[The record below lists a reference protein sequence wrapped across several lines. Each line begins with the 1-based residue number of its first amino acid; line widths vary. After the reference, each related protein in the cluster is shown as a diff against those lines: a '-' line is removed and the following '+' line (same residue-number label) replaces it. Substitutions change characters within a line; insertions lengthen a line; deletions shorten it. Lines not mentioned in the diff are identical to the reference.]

1 MSLEATN
8 GSESHDLFPMF
19 PQGHRVYSI
28 QVVTGRLKFF
38 RCRPKTT
45 NFMEKRYVRYVC
57 HFICLS
63 WCIMVYHGVSWC
75 IHLTISLLQVCGI
88 SWAWEPGP
96 HSSEWRSALCRMGD
110 TTTCQDQ
117 GPKDYTVTT
126 QWLHSSHMQLVK
138 FFQCLSWWV
147 YESTKLSMHKYAS
160 SPAIPAIPA
169 QATCR
174 GSGMQKHH
182 WYLARTSWCRLT
194 HGKCLEMSAK
204 KHRPQHAPTK
214 SPWH

>member
-1 MSLEATN
+1 MFVHLFEMVQNASFAMLIGAQTSNLAPSAGYIGKKTLKRKSASNPKLRKTLEATT

-28 QVVTGRLKFF
+28 QVVTGRLEFF
-38 RCRPKTT
+38 RCRPKT

-63 WCIMVYHGVSWC
+63 WCIMVYPSD
-75 IHLTISLLQVCGI
+75 HLAPTSGI
-88 SWAWEPGP
+88 SWEPGP

-126 QWLHSSHMQLVK
+126 QWLHSSHMRLVK
-138 FFQCLSWWV
+138 SCQI
-147 YESTKLSMHKYAS
+147 LSMPFMVSLRVYKVKYA
-160 SPAIPAIPA
+160 
-169 QATCR
+169 
-174 GSGMQKHH
+174 
-182 WYLARTSWCRLT
+182 
-194 HGKCLEMSAK
+194 
-204 KHRPQHAPTK
+204 
-214 SPWH
+214 